1 MRPFRRLPVLVVL
14 FALLAAAAPARAD
27 DPAFLSFAAG
37 AFDIGKDDT
46 AAEFRVEY
54 RHDRRF
60 WIFKPLAGLMATSD
74 GGVYGYAGVGIDM
87 FFGRRWV
94 VTPSFAPG
102 AYEEGSGK
110 DLGHTIEFRSQLEVA
125 YRFDNRARLGL
136 SISHMSNASIGD
148 KNPGEESLMLNYSL
162 PFGALFGRE

>member
-1 MRPFRRLPVLVVL
+1 MLGHRLFAFVLVL
-14 FALLAAAAPARAD
+14 AFAGAALPARAD
-27 DPAFLSFAAG
+27 DPAFLTAAAG
-37 AFDIGKDDT
+37 AFDVGKDDT
-46 AAEFRVEY
+46 AGEFRLEY

-110 DLGHTIEFRSQLEVA
+110 DLGHTLEFRSQLEIA

-148 KNPGEESLMLNYSL
+148 RNPGEESVMLNYSL
-162 PFGALFGRE
+162 PVSVLFGRD